1 MSLAEAADQTLGRVT
16 DADTA
21 GFDAITPWAEETWR
35 AEVLAWIT
43 EHLARRG
50 LRPSTD
56 GLKVRLRPWSVL
68 VRVPLEGG
76 SCVWFKANPPA
87 ARYEARLAEALHTW
101 VPGQVLAPL
110 AVDTERG
117 WTLHRHGGELFG
129 DLAAD
134 PQAWQDALL
143 QYAVLQRTVS
153 AHRDE
158 LLAFG
163 VPDMRPAVL
172 VPVFGVI
179 THRTGGL
186 DDRVHGALRQ
196 LTGRFAGW
204 CAELEASGIP
214 ATLDHSDLQEG
225 QMFRAG
231 GGSYVFH
238 DWDSASV
245 GMPFTSLLVVARVV
259 RERFGDEAPAVLA
272 RLRDVYLEPWTDDGH
287 SLAELRRL
295 ADLATRVGP
304 VGRAFRA
311 LTPGRMFP
319 GSELDLRAMHSVGVQ
334 EGLAAT
340 CGLLTAA

>member
-1 MSLAEAADQTLGRVT
+1 MTLAEAVDQPLGRIT
-16 DADTA
+16 ETDTA
-21 GFDAITPWAEETWR
+21 GFDAVTPWAEDAWR
-35 AEVLAWIT
+35 AEAMAWVA
-43 EHLARRG
+43 ENLARRG
-50 LRPSTD
+50 LTPAAD
-56 GLKVRLRPWSVL
+56 GLRVRLRPWSVL
-68 VRVPLEGG
+68 VRVPVRGG

-87 ARYEARLAEALHTW
+87 SRFEARLAEALHTW

-117 WTLHRHGGELFG
+117 WTLHPDGGELFG

-143 QYAVLQRTVS
+143 QYAVLQRTVA
-153 AHRDE
+153 AHHDE

-163 VPDMRPAVL
+163 LPDLRPAL
-172 VPVFGVI
+172 LGPVFGML

-186 DDRVHGALRQ
+186 DDQVHGALKR
-196 LTGRFAGW
+196 LAGRFAGW
-204 CAELEASGIP
+204 CAELDASGIP

-238 DWDSASV
+238 DWDAASV
-245 GMPFTSLLVVARVV
+245 AMPFTSLLVVARVV

-287 SLAELRRL
+287 SLTELRRL

-304 VGRAFRA
+304 MGRAVRA
-311 LTPGRMFP
+311 LAPGRMFP

-334 EGLAAT
+334 EGLAAA
-340 CGLLTAA
+340 CGLMLAD